1 MLGNREKASK
11 YKEQIQDKP
20 EDVAATLIMVSHL
33 LTQVRNTQPGESSVS
48 NWELVDSL
56 HKDLARARKVAPTD
70 ARLVVAEV
78 NLQLIQPEVNRPLVV
93 TALAGLFGAP
103 TDTANQALAV
113 AQLQCGVSWQVQKA
127 EETLRA
133 RRNLLGPNLSLSYK
147 TPLKIVRGSGSYLFD
162 DLGRGYLDCSF
173 SKLRPF

>member
-78 NLQLIQPEVNRPLVV
+78 NLQLIKPEVNRPLVV

-133 RRNLLGPNLSLSYK
+133 YAKSLGEKNPEGTFALARWLIQRGRVTEAEQMLTALNGAI
-147 TPLKIVRGSGSYLFD
+147 TP
-162 DLGRGYLDCSF
+162 
-173 SKLRPF
+173 P